1 MGGQLTTRVVENRW
15 RCRLAERPLRKF
27 HKNNVSPKMLWY
39 CFYKRRLKQVPFHF
53 SFLCVLKFHTILV
66 ISQALSNK
74 EINYPTGQCCPLFI
88 LEWCVWRIKQMI
100 RTPKRI
106 IANVGG
112 GIKTRPRGM
121 TNSLKFLDIHRNRG
135 NQKYVVHSELPTPH
149 KLGVPLIQS
158 RAERSGVAL
167 GFQRVLFRKV
177 IVP

>member
-1 MGGQLTTRVVENRW
+1 
-15 RCRLAERPLRKF
+15 
-27 HKNNVSPKMLWY
+27 
-39 CFYKRRLKQVPFHF
+39 
-53 SFLCVLKFHTILV
+53 
-66 ISQALSNK
+66 
-74 EINYPTGQCCPLFI
+74 
-88 LEWCVWRIKQMI
+88 MI